1 MENKKTIIAILIV
14 IILIVVVIGITYLFS
29 RFNMKQMSL
38 LTEESNKILQSD
50 ISVDNIDF
58 NIKTEKNYAIVERT
72 IKEYISNL
80 KNIYVEIEEMNTGI
94 NPNNIFSAQNMQDK
108 DLKEIDD
115 IINEYKEKSQNC
127 ISELEKMI
135 TEEKIL
141 EKISKNDIST
151 RKDYYT
157 ELYKTIM
164 LSDIMKK
171 QYSSLEEKV
180 KDEKSEIYEKINK
193 IDKIKEFLEKNTDS
207 WTIKDDK
214 IQFTNLNRMTEY
226 YNLLNQLT
234 D

>member
-1 MENKKTIIAILIV
+1 
-14 IILIVVVIGITYLFS
+14 
-29 RFNMKQMSL
+29 MKQMSL

-127 ISELEKMI
+127 ITELEKMI